1 MTDPFR
7 ALVVDDERL
16 ARARIR
22 KLTESIPDIEIVAEA
37 DCVDAAVER
46 IAADPPDLIF
56 LDIQMPGG
64 DGFELF
70 ERCEVTARVIFVTA
84 HDDHAIRAFEVNAID
99 YLLKPVDSARLELSI
114 ERLKTNSPPD
124 IPRGSPTRLTPD
136 DRILLHQRGGIRFVT
151 IRDITHIA
159 GAGDYSELH
168 LVGESSLLSNERL
181 SAWETR
187 LASAG
192 FLRIH
197 RQTIVNLTMLECVER
212 LGDTYLVRL
221 KKVGQSL
228 PVARRRVAEL
238 KAACARFF

>member
-1 MTDPFR
+1 MIDPLR

-22 KLTESIPDIEIVAEA
+22 KLVESIPGIEIVAEA

-46 IAADPPDLIF
+46 IAADAPDVIF

-70 ERCEVTARVIFVTA
+70 ERCEVTARVIFITA
-84 HDDHAIRAFEVNAID
+84 HDDHALRAFDVNALD
-99 YLLKPVDSARLELSI
+99 YLLKPVEPERLARSV
-114 ERLKTNSPPD
+114 ERLKTEHPPD
-124 IPRGSPTRLTPD
+124 ALQDAPPRLTPD
-136 DRILLHQRGGIRFVT
+136 DRVLLHQRGGIRFVT
-151 IRDITHIA
+151 IRRITHIA
-159 GAGDYSELH
+159 GAGDYSELY
-168 LVGESSLLSNERL
+168 LDGETSLLSSDRL

-197 RQTIVNLTMLECVER
+197 RQTIINLTALERVER
-212 LGDTYLVRL
+212 LGDTYLARL
-221 KKVGQSL
+221 TNVDQAL
-228 PVARRRVAEL
+228 PIARRRVVEL
-238 KAACARFF
+238 KATCARFF